1 MSNDRRL
8 KDRVAVITGAAQG
21 IGLGIAERLAAEG
34 AIAILADIKAEA
46 ATAPPQ
52 SAWLTRAMWPRPCPS
67 TSATMPPSQELAAAV
82 GRKYGRCEIL
92 VNNAAIGADTHIET
106 MTMEEYHRI
115 VGINQ
120 DGAVRMAMAFVPLL
134 KKGGDGRRIVNV
146 ASIQGLRGWP
156 NQLAYATAKGAI
168 VNFTRALACELAPYD
183 IMVNAI
189 APGLRRYAHV
199 DSPRRIARI
208 RLGLVPRHLCQVRS
222 HPAAALRQAGRHGRS
237 DLLSLLG
244 RRPLC
249 YRSDPERRWRRI
261 CNILRTGHGTRETS
275 HSVDRRSTTSGR
287 QSKGRLV
294 GRDPAR
300 RFRTC
305 PDRRAYGGRHHGLW
319 QRLYQW
325 RIGRSGAQGA

>member
-46 ATAPPQ
+46 AGAAAKRMADQ
-52 SAWLTRAMWPRPCPS
+52 GYVADAMPVDISDDASVR
-67 TSATMPPSQELAAAV
+67 ELAAAV

-92 VNNAAIGADTHIET
+92 VNNAAVGADTHIET

-189 APGLRRYAHV
+189 APGFVDTPMSILPDGSHEYDSDWFRDIYVKYGRIPLRRFGKPV
-199 DSPRRIARI
+199 DMAGPTFFLCSDDARYVT
-208 RLGLVPRHLCQVRS
+208 GQ
-222 HPAAALRQAGRHGRS
+222 
-237 DLLSLLG
+237 
-244 RRPLC
+244 
-249 YRSDPERRWRRI
+249 
-261 CNILRTGHGTRETS
+261 IL
-275 HSVDRRSTTSGR
+275 SVD
-287 QSKGRLV
+287 
-294 GRDPAR
+294 
-300 RFRTC
+300 
-305 PDRRAYGGRHHGLW
+305 GGA
-319 QRLYQW
+319 
-325 RIGRSGAQGA
+325 SATF